1 MENEQQRDQN
11 EERPQQ
17 DRLESFFPDYHIV
30 VMRQCSHM
38 VSTVMARH
46 IERELDRWP
55 RPRWITFVDVT
66 GARFRVRAEAIEGIE
81 QSTRESRDLLRRFR
95 DERDREDPPEP
106 LPFDL

>member
-1 MENEQQRDQN
+1 MEREREREQD

-17 DRLESFFPDYHIV
+17 DRLESFFPDYHLV

-55 RPRWITFVDVT
+55 RPCWIRFVDVT
-66 GARFRVRAEAIEGIE
+66 GARFRVRAEAIEGLE
-81 QSTRESRDLLRRFR
+81 QSTPESRELLRRFR
-95 DERDREDPPEP
+95 EERDREDPPEIF
-106 LPFDL
+106 PF